1 MNECNKNEFQYL
13 TKYLAD
19 NNKEQPV
26 LCEDIT
32 QAIHLYNNAKFYLQA
47 TELQG
52 ALVSYSCAA
61 ILLDSIRRNLQKIFQ
76 IKGNLQPVAQAP
88 SSNTGVDTGNEDSQ
102 TSEESKSDVSEA
114 ESQSPSINNSD
125 ILSDCEK
132 MLNCSLN
139 AVEDLQKK
147 VKSLGGSSN
156 KKEDEEEKDWDKI
169 CVKHNPLTFQ
179 KGSENCLFFSDV
191 IGLKNEKKMIESS
204 LIYPLVYPNLYPK
217 SSKGIL
223 IYGPPGTGKTYIV
236 KAAVNE
242 LQSTDPTVGVLFFA
256 PSPGD
261 LKGKYVG
268 ETEKRI
274 EEVFHCASD
283 AACRYETKDCVE
295 TKKKYISIIFMDE
308 MDAIGPNR
316 DRDTTGLAANSVNT
330 LLQMMDG
337 INSFQNVCVV
347 AATNYPW
354 NLDDAILRRFDTQVL
369 VDVPT
374 ENDLYNLMNYEMKN
388 YIKLEAD
395 KTKFSYCD
403 GKKNDK
409 KGENKK
415 TLCELECERKVIKD
429 LYSVAPYN
437 KLTIDFFEEIK
448 GKNNIISEITGKIAK
463 LNFSNSD
470 LSRLMKAAGTN
481 AGELAI
487 KSNLFYSTKIIDD
500 YNTNKFISC
509 LARLRDEKKGILKS
523 IELLSSFLINT
534 ELDSDFYQAKKPKYA
549 YIIGNDDYYYFN
561 VKCLFYKNNDI
572 ILDEPMLNDIYIKF
586 CNRTNVKQLATREG
600 AESWREHEDSWIN
613 LYKKNILGYKVNS
626 IKPDDLTYID
636 TDFVKTEK
644 TKKYVNSELSMIIT
658 ASLNFNQTSNQNIES
673 VLLPR
678 SSVLITCVSD
688 PIYNL
693 YKNIQ
698 TTCKQYNRIKADSG
712 FEWLTKT
719 YNIENPDEAGLNS
732 PIYNIGEDQN
742 ANPNFLSPYLKKII
756 NIDMATDKSNFEI
769 LTKNNF
775 TDIRFHNL
783 DFYNYLLLK
792 KVVEGRGRNPRGNRL
807 QSLETELARKRDELE
822 KLEGDS
828 KGGVKNPEMRSIS
841 ERIAELEG
849 QISEARRGQ
858 AEGEEPVPGQQRLF
872 QEYEDIFKQNPD
884 NPEINITDIS
894 RLDINQNDDDF
905 TNKLRDKT
913 YISVTLTKKIK
924 RLGSDPES
932 STETLLYN
940 NDKSNPQYIISV
952 NEFKKLIV
960 NRNIYDN
967 LNYQDQESNL
977 DDLDL
982 EHLQPAPPGQV
993 APGQVAPVEDSPQ
1006 ASELVE
1012 ADDNK
1017 YLAIH
1022 KEFFEIIFKDI
1033 FEIKQGFFDPYT
1045 LKNVLF
1051 FDNILNKLT
1060 QLYINDTINLFS
1072 FVRNAF
1078 PQKISNPYTMLT
1090 EYLNML
1096 CLNPSGENSNEII
1109 IMNSIALRV
1118 YDNFKFS
1125 SDITNPEFYILGQNQ
1140 GNINLQQ
1147 GGKKNT
1153 KYNKINKPTNNNKS
1167 LKSKK
1172 YYNKKNNK
1180 TFRSNISYGGV
1191 KTESS
1196 TEIRDNTETPY
1207 THFVTFCISSVS
1219 KPQNNNDI
1227 VEKEIF
1233 LQVLFDLKEIRH
1245 LRRHGGLIDLFYGI
1259 GSSFKWLSDLVKS
1272 RYDSGKEALEKEL
1285 ISKFQ
1290 ADFQEMKQKK
1300 QILAT
1305 LFKKISAIGF
1315 LVEHNDNPF
1324 SKVNQEDI
1332 PQATALTSSEITIRS
1347 TGQQD
1352 NATTERNQLE
1362 SDVGNAGQEAEQEV
1376 RPRIGQLNDIERI
1389 NQLIESHD
1397 VSGAPGVPLQV
1408 QNISSTQVLQG
1419 RSNKNRFLNLF
1430 GKTTYGD
1437 LTIKNPVINWIPIF
1451 KINNIFSDMYRLI
1464 FSLTKENTKWN
1475 ASWMTI
1481 LAASVSGCIT
1491 TGATGAPLAL
1501 AGGYL
1506 ATQIILQINDLIQIN
1521 NVTQEY
1527 IIDNLWFSLMYDIIF
1542 KIGFINVETLRI
1554 NPAILL
1560 IKEVEDAYN
1569 KAAWTIM
1576 ANGTVSIMQQES
1588 YVSFKDRKP
1597 FTTNIISVTNKYI
1610 KLFGEEIKKPSA
1622 QQSQSLISGI
1632 TSWFTSTTPTDM
1644 EIRNTGKKI
1653 DQYTYSVKLFSVS
1666 RYDDNKPDPRSDIK
1680 TKLKNVNIP
1689 LSSFYYALSI
1699 VKSTYNPE
1707 TGKML
1712 KEYYADKAKFM
1723 KDYEAKLKK

>member
-1 MNECNKNEFQYL
+1 MIYYKTMNECNKNEFQNL

-19 NNKEQPV
+19 KDKEQPV

-47 TELQG
+47 AELQG

-61 ILLDSIRRNLQKIFQ
+61 ILLDSIRRNLQRRFKV
-76 IKGNLQPVAQAP
+76 KENLQKPLARAP
-88 SSNTGVDTGNEDSQ
+88 SSESGFP
-102 TSEESKSDVSEA
+102 SEEQYESSQDTSMESLSSA
-114 ESQSPSINNSD
+114 SQGESQLIVNKKADEGTP
-125 ILSDCEK
+125 LSDCEK

-409 KGENKK
+409 KGEKKK
-415 TLCELECERKVIKD
+415 TLCELECERKVVKD

-437 KLTIDFFEEIK
+437 KIIIDFFEEIK

-509 LARLRDEKKGILKS
+509 LARLRDERRGILKS
-523 IELLSSFLINT
+523 IELLSSFLMNT
-534 ELDSDFYQAKKPKYA
+534 ELNSDFYQAKKPKYA
-549 YIIGNDDYYYFN
+549 YIIGNDNYYYFN
-561 VKCLFYKNNDI
+561 IKCLFYKNNDI

-586 CNRTNVKQLATREG
+586 CNRTNVAELANGTW
-600 AESWREHEDSWIN
+600 SQHEDSWIN

-626 IKPDDLTYID
+626 IDKGDLTYID

-644 TKKYVNSELSMIIT
+644 TKKHKNSELSMIIT

-698 TTCKQYNRIKADSG
+698 TTCKQYNRIKANSG

-719 YNIENPDEAGLNS
+719 YNIENPVEAELNS
-732 PIYNIGEDQN
+732 PIYNIGQDQN
-742 ANPNFLSPYLKKII
+742 ANPNFLSSYLKKII

-792 KVVEGRGRNPRGNRL
+792 KVVQGRGRNPRGRNPQEIKSEIER
-807 QSLETELARKRDELE
+807 LE
-822 KLEGDS
+822 KEMGS
-828 KGGVKNPEMRSIS
+828 GGVMTPEKKKLNDKIKL
-841 ERIAELEG
+841 LEK
-849 QISEARRGQ
+849 QLRQEPVAQ
-858 AEGEEPVPGQQRLF
+858 EPGEEVQGDPRLF

-894 RLDINQNDDDF
+894 RLDINQDDEDF
-905 TNKLRDKT
+905 TDKLRDKT

-924 RLGSDPES
+924 SLGSDPDS

-967 LNYQDQESNL
+967 LNYQGSNL
-977 DDLDL
+977 DELNIETL
-982 EHLQPAPPGQV
+982 RQAPQGQGEQEQVPPEENPPPAT
-993 APGQVAPVEDSPQ
+993 
-1006 ASELVE
+1006 ELVE
-1012 ADDNK
+1012 DDNNK

-1060 QLYINDTINLFS
+1060 QLYINDIINLFS
-1072 FVRNAF
+1072 FVKNAF
-1078 PQKISNPYTMLT
+1078 TQKIRNPYTMLT
-1090 EYLNML
+1090 AYLNML
-1096 CLNPSGENSNEII
+1096 CLEPSGENQNEII

-1147 GGKKNT
+1147 GGKNT
-1153 KYNKINKPTNNNKS
+1153 KYNKINKPSNNNNKS

-1196 TEIRDNTETPY
+1196 TEIRDNTDTPY
-1207 THFVTFCISSVS
+1207 TRFITFCISSVS

-1233 LQVLFDLKEIRH
+1233 LQALFDLKEIRH
-1245 LRRHGGLIDLFYGI
+1245 LRRTGGLIDLFYGI

-1324 SKVNQEDI
+1324 SRINEGNI
-1332 PQATALTSSEITIRS
+1332 PQATAS
-1347 TGQQD
+1347 TAEERA
-1352 NATTERNQLE
+1352 NLAT
-1362 SDVGNAGQEAEQEV
+1362 DVAMAIQEANRVQQPDPDQQANAVQQADPDQQANQE
-1376 RPRIGQLNDIERI
+1376 LNEIQRI
-1389 NQLIESHD
+1389 NQLIESQD
-1397 VSGAPGVPLQV
+1397 VSGAPR
-1408 QNISSTQVLQG
+1408 SVLQG

-1437 LTIKNPVINWIPIF
+1437 LSIKNPVINWVPIF

-1481 LAASVSGCIT
+1481 LAASVAGCIT
-1491 TGATGAPLAL
+1491 TGATGTPLVV

-1506 ATQIILQINDLIQIN
+1506 ATQVILQINDLIQLN

-1527 IIDNLWFSLMYDIIF
+1527 IIDNLWFSLLYDIIF
-1542 KIGFINVETLRI
+1542 KIGFINVETLKI

-1569 KAAWTIM
+1569 KATWTIM
-1576 ANGTVSIMQQES
+1576 GNGTVSIIEQGS
-1588 YVSFKDRKP
+1588 YLAFRDRKP
-1597 FTTNIISVTNKYI
+1597 FTSNIISVTNKYI
-1610 KLFGEEIKKPSA
+1610 KLFGEEIKKPTA
-1622 QQSQSLISGI
+1622 QQSQSMLSGI
-1632 TSWFTSTTPTDM
+1632 TSWFTTTTPTDM
-1644 EIRNTGKKI
+1644 EIRNTGQKI

-1680 TKLKNVNIP
+1680 TKLKNINIP